1 MKRLLLLLFAAIMA
15 FPALAQEKQPAP
27 DLDKEIVINK
37 KRFKVY
43 NNWLSGGG
51 GAGYNTQI
59 PQLQFIGQLDY
70 NFHIKQNY
78 FQLGVVLAGDEF
90 GSYNNYNFHGG
101 YGKRIENAKINFSVF
116 GGLSYTQGYMKLNK
130 EAYAEEPYKEPGLYL
145 NAQLIKKITYD
156 VGLGIGALVDYN
168 SKRLLGGLTG
178 VIYFSGAYKGK
189 KS

>member
-1 MKRLLLLLFAAIMA
+1 MKKLLLLFFAAAIA
-15 FPALAQEKQPAP
+15 FPALAQKKKDLP
-27 DLDKEIVINK
+27 DLKQEVVINK

-70 NFHIKQNY
+70 NFHLKHNY
-78 FQLGVVLAGDEF
+78 FQLGLVLSGDEF

-116 GGLSYTQGYMKLNK
+116 GGLSYTQGYYK
-130 EAYAEEPYKEPGLYL
+130 EGKTYKDDPYKEAGLYL
-145 NAQLIKKITYD
+145 NTQLIKKITYD
-156 VGLGIGALVDYN
+156 VGLGIGAIADYN
-168 SKRLLGGLTG
+168 GKRFLGGLTA
-178 VIYFSGAYKGK
+178 VVYFSGAYKGK
-189 KS
+189 KE